1 MIVDFPYD
9 EIASVEIPDKNLLG
23 VYMPKQ
29 EKSIR
34 SPLQIIKQAFSHPIN
49 SQGLVELAQGCSR
62 VVILCDDNTR
72 TTPVKL
78 LLPEIL
84 SQLAKAGI
92 TKRQI
97 SILVAVGTH
106 RIMTTEELKE
116 RFGKQIIEHY
126 HVYCHRWYDEAE
138 LTYLGTSY
146 QGTEIWINR
155 HVLEAD
161 LLIGVGEIVPH
172 SIVGFSGGTKIVQ
185 PGVCGE
191 KTTGQTHW
199 LAAHYPI
206 EQLFGVRNNP
216 VRAEID
222 QIGVRVGLKFII
234 NTIQDGTGSLI
245 NVVTGDPIEAH
256 RLGSAISANIFGV
269 SVPYGVD
276 IVIVDSYPKD
286 LVQWQAINGL
296 FPAKLVVKRGGCIIL
311 VSPCPEGVDS
321 QHLEILKYGY
331 KSYAEV
337 CTMVNSKKIGDLVA
351 ASQLARVGR
360 VIVDYAHAI
369 LVSTG
374 LDEATTRRIGFKY
387 SPTVQDAL
395 SIAFQEQGYSAK
407 VAILRNGS
415 TILPIV
421 NKDIKRRYC

>member
-1 MIVDFPYD
+1 
-9 EIASVEIPDKNLLG
+9 
-23 VYMPKQ
+23 MPKQ

-49 SQGLVELAQGCSR
+49 SQRLVELAQGCSR

-72 TTPVKL
+72 NTPVKL
-78 LLPEIL
+78 LLPQTL
-84 SQLAKAGI
+84 NQLAKAGI
-92 TKRQI
+92 TKQQI
-97 SILVAVGTH
+97 SILVAGGTH

-116 RFGKQIIEHY
+116 RFGKQIIKHY
-126 HVYCHRWYDEAE
+126 RVYCHKWYDDAE
-138 LTYLGTSY
+138 LAYIGKSY

-161 LLIGVGEIVPH
+161 LLIGIGSIVPH

-185 PGVCGE
+185 PGVCSE

-199 LAAHYPI
+199 LGAHYPI
-206 EQLFGVRNNP
+206 EQLLGVRDNP

-222 QIGVRVGLKFII
+222 EIGVRVGLKFIV
-234 NTIQDGTGSLI
+234 NTIQDGAESLI
-245 NVVTGDPIEAH
+245 DVVAGDPIEAH

-269 SVPYGVD
+269 SVPCGVD

-321 QHLEILKYGY
+321 QHPEILKYGY
-331 KSYAEV
+331 RSYAEV
-337 CTMVNSKKIGDLVA
+337 CKMVNSKKINDLVA

-360 VIVDYAHAI
+360 VIVDHAHAI

-374 LDEATTRRIGFKY
+374 IDEASTRRIGFEY

-395 SIAFQEQGYSAK
+395 SIAFQEQGCSAK
-407 VAILRNGS
+407 VVVLRNGS
-415 TILPIV
+415 EILPIA
-421 NKDIKRRYC
+421 NKDLERRRYC